1 MRKDFKILF
10 IGRTGVGK
18 TSAIN
23 AVSQSKVI
31 ATEVAMTTG
40 YSEQKNTTTVGLD
53 YGEFTV
59 EHSNQLYLMRLYGV
73 PGQERFGYSW
83 EVLQKGCSG
92 IILLIDATHKL
103 LVEDIIYYSNLMDKN
118 SAVTPMLIAIM
129 KHDLLK
135 TSQKQLLQD
144 LIDDSGSILPILWI
158 DARAPENIENALKN
172 LLRMIKGSG
181 V

>member
-1 MRKDFKILF
+1 MRNDVKILF

-31 ATEVAMTTG
+31 ATDVAMTAG
-40 YSEQKNTTTVGLD
+40 YSEQKTTTTVGLD

-59 EHSNQLYLMRLYGV
+59 EDFDQNYLMRLYGV

-83 EVLQKGCSG
+83 EILQKGCSG
-92 IILLIDATHKL
+92 IILLLDATHKSMID
-103 LVEDIIYYSNLMDKN
+103 DIIYYTRVLRKQPFE
-118 SAVTPMLIAIM
+118 TPMIIAIM
-129 KHDLLK
+129 KHDLLEPL
-135 TSQKQLLQD
+135 QKNKLQV
-144 LIDDSGSILPILWI
+144 LIGQTGSNFPMQWI
-158 DARAPENIENALKN
+158 DARDSKMIANVLNS
-172 LLRMIKGSG
+172 LLRIIRGSG